1 MDIISRTVS
10 EEDMDKAVSLL
21 TSESNQIQ
29 YSMSS
34 FCSSGSKYR
43 TIRYED
49 GERSVNLCVL
59 PKDTFQTVN
68 SNHAEKVDVYAIIYD
83 RNDNVAATVPS
94 EKYENVEIFPELRQS
109 FHESESY
116 QGREADYR
124 YHFEDDTTEIAVR
137 SSNPVSRLEEPV
149 SIVAIEYIGGQ
160 FPKKWL
166 IQTESRGF
174 MYLRERSGSVKLYD
188 DITEGEQVFNAYV
201 GREHPGTHLNNHEVI
216 NIITSV
222 DYVNIEEDYE
232 ETVPEEA
239 HDEYWTD
246 FRDSFSSAGEGELD
260 PDIFLEDDE

>member
-1 MDIISRTVS
+1 MDTIHRTVS
-10 EEDMDKAVSLL
+10 EEEMDEAVSLL
-21 TSESNQIQ
+21 TSQSNQIP
-29 YSMSS
+29 YSTFS

-49 GERSVNLCVL
+49 GNRSVDLCIL

-68 SNHAEKVDVYAIIYD
+68 NSHAEEVDVYAIIYD
-83 RNDNVAATVPS
+83 KNDNVAAIVPPK
-94 EKYENVEIFPELRQS
+94 EYENVKIFPELRQS

-116 QGREADYR
+116 REREADYR
-124 YHFEDDTTEIAVR
+124 YYFEDDTTEIAVR

-149 SIVAIEYIGGQ
+149 DIVAIEYMGGQ

-166 IQTESRGF
+166 IQTESKGF
-174 MYLRERSGSVKLYD
+174 MYLRERSGSIKLYD
-188 DITEGEQVFNAYV
+188 DITGGNQVFNAYI
-201 GREHPGTHLNNHEVI
+201 GREHPGTHLNNHEVV

-222 DYVNIEEDYE
+222 DYINVEDDYR

-246 FRDSFSSAGEGELD
+246 FRDSFSSLD
-260 PDIFLEDDE
+260 EEEIDEDIFLEDG